1 MKHVISLGAGVQSST
16 MALMA
21 KHGLIEPMPECA
33 VFADTQSEPQN
44 VYRWLD
50 WLEAQLPF
58 PVIRVTKGDLG
69 EVATTVRLSKNGNY
83 WSGSQPPVY
92 AIGDSGS
99 ATPMMRQCTQDFKIK
114 VIQGFYKKNYK
125 KQNITQ
131 WIGISLDECHR
142 MKQSRDDFVFNRFPL
157 IDIRMKRHDCLKW
170 MADNHYPKPPR
181 SACVFCPYQS
191 DREWLRLK
199 TEEPE
204 DFQKAVE
211 FERKMQ
217 VTKTQVGFTGD
228 VRLHRSMKWI
238 DEVDFDPNANQA
250 DLFGNE
256 CEGMCGV

>member
-69 EVATTVRLSKNGNY
+69 EVATTVRVSKNKNKYTQGD
-83 WSGSQPPVY
+83 PPLF
-92 AIGDSGS
+92 AINNSKIS
-99 ATPMMRQCTQDFKIK
+99 TPIMRQCTSLFKIK
-114 VIQGFYKKNYK
+114 EVHKVLRKHK
-125 KQNITQ
+125 PVVQ
-131 WIGISLDECHR
+131 WIGISLDEAHR
-142 MKQSRDDFVFNRFPL
+142 MKFSGEEWIENRYPL
-157 IDIRMKRHDCLKW
+157 IDLRMKRHDCLKW

-217 VTKTQVGFTGD
+217 VTKTQVGFAGD